1 MRIHPLSFALLLSLA
16 PSLTHAQGLNSA
28 SCVENTVGGIISYG
42 ITSGKNSAPFSS
54 VAHSTLEQ
62 RLYDGNVIRTQA
74 EIRQARD
81 SAGRTR
87 EERQMGCAM
96 GEDGQMHPRVS
107 ININDPVARESISW
121 TVNDPLGRKV
131 VRINHFPAPPNR
143 TVNPPPTPTPEQQQL
158 RAEQQRLAQLQA
170 QSQRNQIV
178 NEQLGT
184 RTLNGVEAIGTRT
197 TQTIPAGKQ
206 GNDMPLVITNEIWR
220 ARTLGL
226 TLFAIQDDPRRG
238 KSTFEYTELNLGE
251 PDPSLFTPPAGYTI
265 EETHPGS
272 NMVGGILELPA
283 TP

>member
-1 MRIHPLSFALLLSLA
+1 MRLHPLSFAVILALA
-16 PSLTHAQGLNSA
+16 PSLAHAQDLNSVPCVDNA
-28 SCVENTVGGIISYG
+28 SGGTVIYG
-42 ITSGKNSAPFSS
+42 INGGKNSAPFSG

-62 RLYDGNVIRTQA
+62 RLYDGNVIRTQV
-74 EIRQARD
+74 EVHQARD

-87 EERQMGCAM
+87 EERQLGCAM
-96 GEDGQMHPRVS
+96 GEDGQMHPRIN
-107 ININDPVARESISW
+107 ININDPVAKESISW

-131 VRINHFPAPPNR
+131 VRITHFPAPPNR

-170 QSQRNQIV
+170 QNQRNQIV

-206 GNDMPLVITNEIWR
+206 GNDMPLVITNETWR
-220 ARTLGL
+220 ARALDL
-226 TLFAIQDDPRRG
+226 TLFASREDPRTG

-265 EETHPGS
+265 EETHPG
-272 NMVGGILELPA
+272 VIVEGV